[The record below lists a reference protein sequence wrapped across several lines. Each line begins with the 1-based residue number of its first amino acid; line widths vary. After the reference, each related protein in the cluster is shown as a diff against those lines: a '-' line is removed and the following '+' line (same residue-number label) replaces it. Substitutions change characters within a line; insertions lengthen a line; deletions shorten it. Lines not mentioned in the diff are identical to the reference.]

1 MKNIIL
7 RAGAGAGKTT
17 TLTHLFLDYASEFKE
32 THQHF
37 PRMVVTTF
45 TRKATQELKER
56 LLHLALEQK
65 REDLFHYITNKSQV
79 QISTIHGVLS
89 LFLGRYG
96 NKIGLSSDFKLLSS
110 PQETLM
116 RRKIL
121 RRLVVT
127 NSEYESLL
135 ESYSFGQLEA
145 ALQKYYEN
153 SFLFPEFHFIPQAEF
168 ARELQEHLQE
178 LERLRS
184 EVSSHILAETQQ
196 ASWVKYAEGLQR
208 LTFKAEPG
216 DVTKVLALIKN
227 FFADHPRKPSLSA
240 KSPAVSSET
249 GEMLAF
255 LIEALK
261 DLLDSPEY
269 LPEYWQKH
277 EEQNGVF
284 SGLAQEF
291 TAELLKSKMDTA
303 CMTMA
308 DLELFS
314 LKLIHEAPE
323 ACESFASEWDYWMID
338 EYQDTSPIQV
348 ALLKAMV
355 GERKSFVV
363 GDPQQSIYLFRG
375 ARSEVF
381 QEKILATRESGGEVQ
396 EKLVNY
402 RSTPRLLHF
411 INHYFL
417 NCSDQFAAMQAAPD
431 KELGEVANPV
441 AELCLL
447 EKDELENGF
456 NVETQAALKRIRA
469 LLAQGVEAEKIC
481 VLSRTRSGLEIL
493 AKEAES
499 YGIPVQIHVAGGF
512 YTRREVRDALMFLK
526 FLVNPH
532 DNLNFLSCL
541 RSPWL
546 HLKDQ
551 EILAFC
557 HSGAYSFWSQALKLV
572 PDSALR
578 HPVVLLKKY
587 LQLSQ
592 GLGYSLI
599 LRRMLIDLGVLD
611 YVQKLDAT
619 GRREANLWKLI
630 ANLFEQARA
639 PGFNFLD
646 FLSFQ
651 DSPDLEGGGEDSDAT
666 PVIAPQRVNLMTIH
680 ASKGL
685 QFDHVLLLGMSA
697 KPRLSQAELFA
708 VDEEKGQWSL
718 SLMNEE
724 ERKLQASRLA
734 IRVKEKFNQREL
746 QEHQR
751 VLYVALT
758 RAKEGLTLLWTGKA
772 EKNSWAASCPLQLMA
787 GTYQEKDFSYTV
799 VNGALAADLEP
810 TKKSRDLWR
819 SVGQLQTDPG
829 PWLVPTSASPTAL
842 QTMAVTQLI
851 AAAAVESSSPEPALP
866 ARILQKALAKA
877 YRGTEAHRI
886 FESLK
891 YSPLETVLA
900 HLDDEELKDA
910 VKFIVQTQ
918 EFPLRQVIEQGFV
931 EWGFSFQHQNT
942 WIQGQIDLWGTAN
955 GETWIVDYK
964 TGSSDHVTTAFEQ
977 LKAYAWALHKMNFL
991 GADSKIHL
999 AVVYPFEKK
1008 IKTKVNLDLEVIEKA
1023 FKLEKLSGCTPD
1035 LS

>member
-1 MKNIIL
+1 MPSSSSELKPEMNSEMGNIIL

-17 TLTHLFLDYASEFKE
+17 TLTHLFLNYASDFK
-32 THQHF
+32 TTQRRF

-65 REDLFHYITNKSQV
+65 REDLFHYVTNKSQV

-96 NKIGLSSDFKLLSS
+96 GNIGLSSDFKLLSG

-121 RRLVVT
+121 RRLILSQSDYK
-127 NSEYESLL
+127 SEYESLL
-135 ESYSFGQLEA
+135 QSYSFHQLEG

-153 SFLFPEFHFIPQAEF
+153 SFLFSDFQFIPKEEF
-168 ARELQEHLQE
+168 AKDLQKQLSE
-178 LERLRS
+178 LEGLRH
-184 EVSSHILAETQQ
+184 EVSSNILAEAQQ
-196 ASWVKYAEGLQR
+196 PSWVKYAEGLQR
-208 LTFKAEPG
+208 ISLKKNADEVVQT
-216 DVTKVLALIKN
+216 LQIIKN

-249 GEMLAF
+249 GEMLAY
-255 LIEALK
+255 LIEAMK
-261 DLLDSPEY
+261 DLLDSPES
-269 LPEYWQKH
+269 LPEYWQEH
-277 EEQNGVF
+277 EVKNRIF
-284 SGLAQEF
+284 SELAQDF
-291 TAELLKSKMDTA
+291 TSELLKSKIATG
-303 CMTMA
+303 CITMA

-314 LKLIHEAPE
+314 LKLIHESPE
-323 ACESFASEWDYWMID
+323 ACESFSSEWDYWMID
-338 EYQDTSPIQV
+338 EYQDTSPTQV

-355 GERKSFVV
+355 GDRKSFVV

-396 EKLVNY
+396 EKLINY

-417 NCSDQFAAMQAAPD
+417 NSSDQFAAMEPSPE
-431 KELGEVANPV
+431 KKLGDIANPV
-441 AELCLL
+441 AQLRLL
-447 EKDELENGF
+447 EKAESKTDST
-456 NVETQAALKRIRA
+456 VETQAALERIQN
-469 LLAQGVEAEKIC
+469 LLAQGVDAEKIC

-493 AKEAES
+493 AKEAEA
-499 YGIPVQIHVAGGF
+499 YGVPVQIHVAGGF
-512 YTRREVRDALMFLK
+512 YARREIRDALMFLK

-551 EILAFC
+551 EILNFC
-557 HSGAYSFWSQALKLV
+557 HSDSYSFWSLAHKLIPE
-572 PDSALR
+572 PDLR
-578 HPVVLLKKY
+578 HPLALLKKY
-587 LQLSQ
+587 LQMSQ
-592 GLGYSLI
+592 GLGYSLV
-599 LRRMLIDLGVLD
+599 LRLMLIELGLLD
-611 YVQKLDAT
+611 YVQKLDPT
-619 GRREANLWKLI
+619 GRREANLWKLV
-630 ANLFEQARA
+630 ADLFEQERT

-651 DSPDLEGGGEDSDAT
+651 DIPDLEAGNEDSDAT
-666 PVIAPQRVNLMTIH
+666 PVIAPRRVNLMTVH

-685 QFDHVLLLGMSA
+685 QFDHVLLLGMTS

-724 ERKLQASRLA
+724 ERKIQPSRLA
-734 IRVKEKFNQREL
+734 IRVKEKFNRREL

-758 RAKEGLTLLWTGKA
+758 RAKEGLTLLWIGKP
-772 EKNSWAASCPLQLMA
+772 EKNSWAAACPLQLSA
-787 GTYQEKDFSYTV
+787 GTFQEKEFSYSV
-799 VNGALAADLEP
+799 VTGTFLP
-810 TKKSRDLWR
+810 S
-819 SVGQLQTDPG
+819 QLVREEMEIQMDPG
-829 PWLVPTSASPTAL
+829 PWQSPVQTAAQQSPQ
-842 QTMAVTQLI
+842 QTVAVTQLI
-851 AAAAVESSSPEPALP
+851 AASNPSQQSQTQATVIPAN
-866 ARILQKALAKA
+866 ILQKALAKA

-891 YSPLETVLA
+891 YTSVEVVLTHLE
-900 HLDDEELKDA
+900 DEEMKEA
-910 VKFIVQTQ
+910 VRFIV
-918 EFPLRQVIEQGFV
+918 EAKEIPLAQIIERGFV
-931 EWGFSFQHQNT
+931 EWGFSFQHQET
-942 WIQGQIDLWGTAN
+942 WIQGQIDLWGKVD
-955 GETWIVDYK
+955 GGTWIVDYK
-964 TGSSDHVTTAFEQ
+964 TGSSDNADTAFDQ
-977 LKAYAWALHKMNFL
+977 LKAYAWALYQMNFI
-991 GADSKIHL
+991 ASDEKVNL
-999 AVVYPFEKK
+999 AVIYPFEKK
-1008 IKTKVNLDLEVIEKA
+1008 IK
-1023 FKLEKLSGCTPD
+1023 FKPCVEITPNG
-1035 LS
+1035 